1 MFRVPSSEF
10 MFRVRGTVHLERRT
24 VNQTLNT
31 NPEHGTGNLERR
43 YYTEDSLCP
52 SLSFLVLR

>member
-1 MFRVPSSEF
+1 MFRVPSSQF
-10 MFRVRGTVHLERRT
+10 VFRIRGTVNLEGRT
-24 VNQTLNT
+24 VNQNA
-31 NPEHGTGNLERR
+31 EHEPGTRNGNLERR